1 MAFLKRLLFVCLKRR
16 RRDPAAWPSRPA
28 LLHRARLSV
37 WARSR
42 CALPDRGVVAIRN
55 WGIPV

>member
-1 MAFLKRLLFVCLKRR
+1 MAFLKRLHFVCLKRR
-16 RRDPAAWPSRPA
+16 RRHPAAWLSRPA
-28 LLHRARLSV
+28 LLRRMLLSV

-42 CALPDRGVVAIRN
+42 CAFPDRGVAAIRN